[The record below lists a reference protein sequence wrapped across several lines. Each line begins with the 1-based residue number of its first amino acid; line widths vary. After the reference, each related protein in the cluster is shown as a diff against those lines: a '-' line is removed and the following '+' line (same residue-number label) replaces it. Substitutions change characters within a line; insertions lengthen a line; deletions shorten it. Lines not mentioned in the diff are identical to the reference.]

1 MKKFVETK
9 ERALRTIS
17 IQVEPSL
24 YNRISEVV
32 AKVGITKKVLI
43 NTAIISMLEDIQ
55 SYGVDLR

>member
-1 MKKFVETK
+1 MKKFVDVK

-17 IQVEPSL
+17 IQIEPAL
-24 YNRISEVV
+24 YNRINEVV

-43 NTAIISMLEDIQ
+43 NTAIISMLDDIE